1 MILVSLELKLVQ
13 GYDAS
18 LLFCWKAIGVK
29 LPFCLKSKILAHCL
43 LPVKPLVFVLE

>member
-18 LLFCWKAIGVK
+18 LLFCWNW
-29 LPFCLKSKILAHCL
+29 LQ
-43 LPVKPLVFVLE
+43 LELN